1 MLEFFQTVV
10 FERKVRKVVDPN
22 AGYSGQ
28 IGIAA
33 PGAGLRK
40 GRKKASPNKGPGA
53 TESTEASVLV
63 DNSMVQPTEPTE
75 PTESTLLHFDASAEV
90 IGNEDEGVGSDDEAS
105 NSNDASNNN
114 EYSGDT
120 CNNEAA
126 GSEDEAEDLSA
137 EEQRTTD
144 ATAES
149 LISSI
154 TEKNKGMPFVRHSRL
169 GYRCIADE
177 LTIFFFFFFFGAMS
191 F

>member
-1 MLEFFQTVV
+1 MLEFFQKVV

-40 GRKKASPNKGPGA
+40 GRKKASPNKEPGA
-53 TESTEASVLV
+53 TESTKASVLV
-63 DNSMVQPTEPTE
+63 DNSMVQPTE

-126 GSEDEAEDLSA
+126 GSEDETEDLSA

-154 TEKNKGMPFVRHSRL
+154 TEKNKGMPFVQHRRL
-169 GYRCIADE
+169 
-177 LTIFFFFFFFGAMS
+177 
-191 F
+191 